1 MLTRHLKRRCQIHSN
16 KCCANAA
23 FYAKNADLVGE
34 LRAKVEATK
43 HTAKVEAQLVYL
55 DAKGTVAE
63 RTAKADT
70 SAVVLAAWEEHHN
83 AVADYATLQTQLK
96 AAELRIEVWRS
107 QSANQ
112 RRGNI

>member
-1 MLTRHLKRRCQIHSN
+1 MITDEQAESAVH
-16 KCCANAA
+16 

-34 LRAKVEATK
+34 LRGKVEATK
-43 HTAKVEAQLVYL
+43 HMAKVETQLAYL
-55 DAKGTVAE
+55 SAKGTVAE
-63 RTAKADT
+63 RTATADT

-83 AVADYATLQTQLK
+83 AVAEYATLQTQLK